1 MTTVCTYLEAI
12 LFAAGEPVPLS
23 RLSLVLGVSEMEVLE
38 AAQELQSLLDEGGHG
53 ICLIR
58 LADKL
63 QLCSRAETA
72 GVVTKVLEQ
81 RRPPSLSA
89 AAMETL
95 AIVAYYQP
103 VTAAYISRIR
113 GVDSA
118 YSVSSLSEKGLIESK
133 GRLEAPGRPT
143 LYGTTDLFLR
153 TMQISDLSELPKLP
167 EVAST
172 EGIQQLQQAIDA
184 LQAKESG
191 GDQLSLHP
199 SEGTQ
204 TV

>member
-1 MTTVCTYLEAI
+1 MN
-12 LFAAGEPVPLS
+12 
-23 RLSLVLGVSEMEVLE
+23 SLGYMYDHGFYVQKDPETARKYFKE
-38 AAQELQSLLDEGGHG
+38 AADNG
-53 ICLIR
+53 
-58 LADKL
+58 
-63 QLCSRAETA
+63 TA
-72 GVVTKVLEQ
+72 GAVTKILEQ
-81 RRPPSLSA
+81 RRPPSLSS

-113 GVDSA
+113 GVDSS
-118 YSVSSLSEKGLIESK
+118 YSVSSLTEKGLIEGK

-153 TMQISDLSELPKLP
+153 TMQITNLSDLPKLP

-184 LQAKESG
+184 LQGKDKG
-191 GDQLSLHP
+191 GEQLTLQT
-199 SEGTQ
+199 SEG
-204 TV
+204 